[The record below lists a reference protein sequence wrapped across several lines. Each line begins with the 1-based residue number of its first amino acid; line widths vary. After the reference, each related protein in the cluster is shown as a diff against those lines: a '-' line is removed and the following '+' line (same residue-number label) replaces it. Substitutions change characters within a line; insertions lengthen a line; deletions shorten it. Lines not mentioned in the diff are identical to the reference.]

1 MKYKCKQIL
10 HFCFREPFSGKIQ
23 WLSMLFCYIL
33 AEFGMFLSITPTP
46 KTVSLLFGTL
56 YALVLTGICLSLPKG
71 AGIVFF
77 AISNFAI
84 TAWAMAQIIYSFLLE
99 LALMD
104 FKFRKQVANF
114 SYIATNP
121 RPQGRGFLVFTEAAP
136 AVLHSPV
143 LFVLSERKSAEAAGE
158 CLLRG

>member
-1 MKYKCKQIL
+1 MAFYAVL
-10 HFCFREPFSGKIQ
+10 LYPGGV
-23 WLSMLFCYIL
+23 WD
-33 AEFGMFLSITPTP
+33 
-46 KTVSLLFGTL
+46 VSLHHTHTKNSIFALWYIVRAGAYRHLFEP
-56 YALVLTGICLSLPKG
+56 SKRSWHR
-71 AGIVFF
+71 FF

-104 FKFRKQVANF
+104 CKFRKQVGNF